1 MGGAHYKMFV
11 AQRGDGT
18 RDRMTATHTDGGAR
32 DNMLATPTCGGAPLR
47 DGHTN
52 AWRGTLC
59 VGYPFTRHT

>member
-52 AWRGTLC
+52 A
-59 VGYPFTRHT
+59 